1 MDVII
6 EKPKALKGEIELPG
20 DKSISHRSLIFGSIA
35 EGQTIIHN
43 FLKSEDCFATIDCLK
58 KLGVEIEEKENKV
71 IIKGSNF
78 KESED
83 ILDCKNSGTTMRL
96 LSGILS
102 AKPFYSVLTGD
113 ESLRRRPM
121 DRIIKPLSLMG
132 GEIYGRENNKY
143 PPLTIL
149 GKKLKGIN
157 YKMEVASAQ
166 VKSCIIL
173 ATLFSDGVSLI
184 EEIYQTRDHTE
195 RMLKYFEGN
204 IEIEDKKIIVKGNQ
218 RLKGKEIYIP
228 GDFSSASY
236 FIAASLIIPGSKILI
251 KNVGINPTRTG
262 FLKVIEKMGGK
273 FKILNNREIC
283 NEPVGDIE
291 ILYTEKLKGVII
303 LPEEVPNIIDEIPLI
318 AVLGT
323 VAEGKT
329 IVSGANELRVKE
341 SDRIKSI
348 VTELRKLGAE
358 IVEKEDG
365 FIVEGKQKLKGAK
378 VNSWNDHRI
387 AMCLFIASFVA
398 EGKTI
403 IENYEC
409 VNISFPEFFDKFKN
423 LDIEFEFIKN
433 GG

>member
-273 FKILNNREIC
+273 FEILNNREIC

-323 VAEGKT
+323 FAEGKT
-329 IVSGANELRVKE
+329 IVSGANELRVK
-341 SDRIKSI
+341 
-348 VTELRKLGAE
+348 
-358 IVEKEDG
+358 
-365 FIVEGKQKLKGAK
+365 
-378 VNSWNDHRI
+378 
-387 AMCLFIASFVA
+387 
-398 EGKTI
+398 
-403 IENYEC
+403 
-409 VNISFPEFFDKFKN
+409 
-423 LDIEFEFIKN
+423 
-433 GG
+433 